1 LARQYPDDQW
11 LVGYGPSVEATWL
24 AVWDDA
30 VRAGEVRTGR
40 IGEAVCHLF
49 RARAVIERYAARLR
63 ANPYAAFGL

>member
-1 LARQYPDDQW
+1 M
-11 LVGYGPSVEATWL
+11 GYGPSVEATWL